1 MTAGTPDPPTG
12 FDSCQIRPIFLRCQF
27 KCEDS
32 AAVLC
37 GYTLGPHRDCKDGHW
52 YSGASP
58 SKKSVQRIK
67 TKIGD
72 LLRPGHNRAWPKVR
86 DRLNRL
92 LASWS
97 ACFGYV
103 PAGRPI
109 GPSIIMSMIASCAS
123 SLGGTKCKGAVPTLG
138 LDYFWTPIMVYFS
151 APIDTVP
158 DGSPMRKSS
167 GGSACSGSNACKL
180 DRHDPP
186 SWSLSTEPHI
196 SPLGN
201 KPPGW

>member
-1 MTAGTPDPPTG
+1 MTAGTPDLPTG
-12 FDSCQIRPIFLRCQF
+12 LDSCQIRPIFLRCQF
-27 KCEDS
+27 KCKDS

-37 GYTLGPHRDCKDGHW
+37 GYALGPHPDSKDGHW
-52 YSGASP
+52 YPGASP

-97 ACFGYV
+97 AYFGYV

-109 GPSIIMSMIASCAS
+109 GSSIIMSVIASGAS
-123 SLGGTKCKGAVPTLG
+123 SLGGTKCKGAVPE
-138 LDYFWTPIMVYFS
+138 
-151 APIDTVP
+151 
-158 DGSPMRKSS
+158 GSPMRKSS
-167 GGSACSGSNACKL
+167 GDSACSGSNACKL
-180 DRHDPP
+180 DRRDPP
-186 SWSLSTEPHI
+186 ARSLSTEPHT
-196 SPLGN
+196 SPLEN
-201 KPPGW
+201 KPQGW